1 MSIENVS
8 EIDYTPRMIEDEVMV
23 EAGGFFS
30 SLGKLKARVDAA
42 YEKYGDIPISG
53 DYREEYYFI
62 PNPIRLVM
70 RLETEEEVNDRVAL
84 AIYEREHAV
93 DTINSLAK
101 RHGLSLKWE

>member
-1 MSIENVS
+1 MTTTVQL
-8 EIDYTPRMIEDEVMV
+8 DYTLRMVQDEVLV

-42 YEKYGDIPISG
+42 YEKYGDIAISS
-53 DYREEYYFI
+53 DYREEYFI
-62 PNPIRLVM
+62 PNPIQLVM
-70 RLETEEEVNDRVAL
+70 RPETEEEVLDRVAL
-84 AIYEREHAV
+84 EIYEREHAV

>member
-1 MSIENVS
+1 MN
-8 EIDYTPRMIEDEVMV
+8 EIDYTPRMVEDEVMV
-23 EAGGFFS
+23 EVGGFFS

-42 YEKYGDIPISG
+42 YEKHGDISISG
-53 DYREEYYFI
+53 DYREEYFI

-70 RLETEEEVNDRVAL
+70 RLETEEEVLDRVAL
-84 AIYEREHAV
+84 EIYDREHAV

>member
-1 MSIENVS
+1 
-8 EIDYTPRMIEDEVMV
+8 MV

-42 YEKYGDIPISG
+42 YEKYGDIAISG
-53 DYREEYYFI
+53 DYREEYFI
-62 PNPIRLVM
+62 PNPIQLVM
-70 RLETEEEVNDRVAL
+70 RTETEEEVLDRVAL
-84 AIYEREHAV
+84 EIYEREHAV